1 MSYIGSFFSGFFRK
15 KPAQDPLANVN
26 VVADLA
32 INPHG
37 VPSSAPY
44 LQSCIQ
50 ILKNHH
56 LNPTIHACGTN
67 IEGKWSEIQAAV
79 QECHRALHAQNVANV
94 STTLH
99 LSTRLDK
106 ADSIGRRLASV

>member
-1 MSYIGSFFSGFFRK
+1 MSFISRIFSGFFTK
-15 KPAQDPLANVN
+15 KPVVDPLANVN
-26 VVADLA
+26 VVADLS

-37 VPSSAPY
+37 VSSSAPY
-44 LQSCIQ
+44 LQSCIE

-67 IEGKWSEIQAAV
+67 IEGKWSEIQSAV
-79 QECHRALHAQNVANV
+79 KECHRALHAKNVANV
-94 STTLH
+94 SSTLH